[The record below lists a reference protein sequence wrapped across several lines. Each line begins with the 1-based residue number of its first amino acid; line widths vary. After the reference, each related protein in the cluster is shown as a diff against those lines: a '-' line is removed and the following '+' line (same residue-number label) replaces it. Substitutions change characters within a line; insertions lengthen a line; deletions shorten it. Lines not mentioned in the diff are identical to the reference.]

1 MYFCWSFTFLA
12 EISCFKAEKPKM
24 NEKLKW
30 ILVKGGLCFALISY
44 VWQVHIK
51 EDTIPFGSGGGLVF
65 ISIIMGLAWGLLC
78 ITGSEKIN
86 WIYKF
91 LHKNRTL
98 F

>member
-24 NEKLKW
+24 NEKFKW
-30 ILVKGGLCFALISY
+30 ILVRDGLCFGLSFALISY

-65 ISIIMGLAWGLLC
+65 ISIIMGLAWGAAMY
-78 ITGSEKIN
+78 N
-86 WIYKF
+86 WVG
-91 LHKNRTL
+91 KNKSDL
-98 F
+98 